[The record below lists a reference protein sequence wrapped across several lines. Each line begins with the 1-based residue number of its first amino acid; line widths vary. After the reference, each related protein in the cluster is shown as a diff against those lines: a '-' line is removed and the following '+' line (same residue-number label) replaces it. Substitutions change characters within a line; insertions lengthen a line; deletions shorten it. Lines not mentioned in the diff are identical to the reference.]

1 MAFEDLTYGLL
12 GVKHYVIE
20 RYKGNVLISTKRMK
34 IAGQQFYI
42 DQTRRLA
49 YLIPP
54 DSRVWI
60 DGNKYKIL
68 YDLNDATP
76 LNDLAD
82 VLNQDILRDIEEEIH
97 IPIKY
102 RKFLFWSKNFT
113 KDEIL
118 REKAQWKLVPPVPIE
133 RVGLRPEPFM
143 EWLESNITGEILRK
157 PEERFA
163 WLREV
168 FMVAII
174 AIMVILVAAFVTGS
188 IKIGG

>member
-1 MAFEDLTYGLL
+1 MAFEDLTYSLL

-34 IAGQQFYI
+34 IAGQQFFI
-42 DQTRRLA
+42 DKTRRLG
-49 YLIPP
+49 YIIPP
-54 DSRVWI
+54 DSRCWI
-60 DGNKYKIL
+60 DGNKYKII

-76 LNDLAD
+76 MNDLG
-82 VLNQDILRDIEEEIH
+82 DILNKEVLEAIEEELE

-102 RKFLFWSKNFT
+102 RKFLFWSKKYT
-113 KDEIL
+113 KDEIDH
-118 REKAQWKLVPPVPIE
+118 EKAQWKLVPPVPIE
-133 RVGLRPEPFM
+133 RVGIRPEIFM
-143 EWLESNITGEILRK
+143 EWLESNVTGEILRK

-174 AIMVILVAAFVTGS
+174 AIMVVIVAGFLTGGL
-188 IKIGG
+188 KIGG